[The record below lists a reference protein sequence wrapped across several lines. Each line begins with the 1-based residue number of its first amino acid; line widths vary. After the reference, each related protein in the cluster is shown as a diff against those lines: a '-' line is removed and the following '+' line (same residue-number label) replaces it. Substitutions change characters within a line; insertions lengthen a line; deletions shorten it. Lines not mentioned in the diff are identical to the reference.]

1 MPLLQPSSCTCY
13 PLKLPLPPPLS
24 SSEPESPT
32 RRRYTLDCRTGAAVE
47 LTRSNVFVHGGLTIP
62 LNLTQ
67 VNSVQIQ
74 KELILYFAKEKNSG
88 SSFKRLNDWISSET
102 FFLDLISR
110 KWKRVETIQEEQ
122 PNNGDETDDEE
133 VTPRLKERL
142 YHSMCFA
149 NACLYIFG
157 GLVVSPQ
164 SGYEL
169 IATNELWKLDLQTKK
184 WSLISKDP
192 QITRRFTHSMHSQY
206 EDDDKKDT
214 KLVIVGGLNNID
226 KPVYQIDIYN
236 VTKGCWETELE
247 PSGTAKIISNV
258 DGHKVPM
265 VKETNFSILV
275 ENNEA
280 KIPTLAL
287 YAAGKEG
294 PAKSDNGDDIG
305 ATSRS
310 PIVALPLLPDSQGM
324 RMDSTQ
330 KQSNF
335 NGNLE
340 MPYNLRFPTGDYFCY
355 TIVTAG
361 FYPNCQTSNFR
372 CFVYDI
378 SAGKWTR
385 VGIVCNDGDFNKHR
399 FWKLFVWQSHHQTL
413 LLGTKNDDYN
423 LPSVQK
429 FDYLLSFGL
438 PMISIYSRSLHPTK
452 KQKVILTTT
461 GSETALPPSAG
472 SSVSIEANVNDQE
485 GRPFRNPSYA
495 STATSQFESYIRYI
509 APPLEMTSIRSVFPP
524 YAMVLGKDALEIFGN
539 PISDFEFVTDEGD
552 SIGVPLY
559 LLRKRWGCY
568 FDMLLSQGYAR
579 ACAEYENSGAPSEII
594 KFSPHAS
601 QAVYFSKNSEVSSSG
616 SLETYFN
623 ATGQQ
628 QQKQQQQPQQQQ
640 QKQQQPP
647 QQPQQQQQKQQKPQ
661 QQQQKSNLPKPE
673 EVRNSADFGALPE
686 EHPSSHLG
694 SSTASPPYFETD
706 EQDPVSPPSL
716 SRTFEESRNR
726 STRSIQRAG
735 TSSTTSSSG
744 GMVFRVPFQENSQ
757 SAQSDTNLLI
767 PKSTAPEE
775 KRRSSSVATAAL
787 DYLKPNNFVERW
799 RRASHPNASIS
810 QPDDSRRHYST
821 LRFLPPSSQ
830 SSRNP
835 SITSQNSSLSYASS
849 SSDRMGNPLMPQSSN
864 GSVVGSPVLGVLN
877 VALPSQPNIPNE
889 PLPPV
894 PHDVATT
901 SIRNNSFVDFGYSNR
916 SSPLSSRRPS
926 HDTRS
931 SSSDVRRPS
940 EQFQTSLD
948 KQLMDETQTMDASTD
963 LASLQHRSVFAR
975 MNYKSG
981 DSAATSSRLSRIS
994 DANRLSLGSNPE
1006 STESGNSATLEWE
1019 PLLTPRTLYMP
1030 WPTATV
1036 RAFAEFFYTGQVNGK
1051 WMLAPV
1057 VLNLLIMSKMYEI
1070 PLLYTLITEVLYSII
1085 GRKEDSLYVTCDSL
1099 TQKFHTR
1106 LSNYCGDDQEL
1117 MKNYLGKNETYG
1129 ELIKLKRSLESI
1141 DNGFFDVDLMSKVS
1155 RAFSASTNRSSE
1167 SGTDKFGTGGSTR
1180 TLPSIGN
1187 TIPTVFAGGPRDSHS
1202 SAGSIAFPSVL
1213 NAQGRQSN
1221 SIFTPRVKKKSSLSQ
1236 EIDPKSFAD
1245 TSTNSESLNTVT
1257 NNPSNPNQNS
1267 LVNEAL
1273 IGGYDSSSISS
1284 SSSNDTEQ
1292 EEAKLE
1298 EDSDML
1304 PDMQA
1309 DIIDARTEK
1318 YDEDEEDQDYD
1329 KNIDKLSSGSQK
1341 DRSDF
1346 DSFSSQSDSDEL
1358 NSNLGLLSMNKMKR
1372 KIAGQTDLDESVDP
1386 LSKAGPNLQSTTR
1399 DYSPQGKLNSGKFSR
1414 DETVSYESNPPT
1426 LENLASPNA
1435 LPPVDYVVKSIYR
1448 TAALVNYPRLMVRC
1462 MDCIEISKRLRVI
1475 KRKLAA
1481 DFARMDEDLKETGG
1495 NTQEAI
1501 RRQLLEK
1508 QKSDSALAKSMST
1521 RPSVVNPDFKGSAS
1535 AVKTLRRSS
1544 AKPTQPPVSPRTSL
1558 SKEDET
1564 LQSVKST
1571 SVPSQSRK
1579 SIKTKLFGDIQNAAN
1594 NTAVLMNP
1602 AFMPP
1607 APPSS
1612 GKGKKNYSGSTGGA
1626 FSFFGKKK

>member
-1 MPLLQPSSCTCY
+1 MSLLQPSSCTCY
-13 PLKLPLPPPLS
+13 PLQLPLPPPLS
-24 SSEPESPT
+24 SSEADSPT

-47 LTRSNVFVHGGLTIP
+47 LTRSNIFVHGGLTIP
-62 LNLTQ
+62 LNLTH

-110 KWKRVETIQEEQ
+110 KWKRVETVQEKE
-122 PNNGDETDDEE
+122 PKNGDETDDEE
-133 VTPRLKERL
+133 LTPRLKERL

-149 NACLYIFG
+149 NTCLYIFG

-169 IATNELWKLDLQTKK
+169 IATNELWELNLQTKK

-192 QITRRFTHSMHSQY
+192 QITRRFTHSMHSQN

-236 VTKGCWETELE
+236 VTKGCWETELD
-247 PSGTAKIISNV
+247 PSDAANIISNV

-287 YAAGKEG
+287 YAAEKEA
-294 PAKSDNGDDIG
+294 PSKSGNGDDINP
-305 ATSRS
+305 TTQSS
-310 PIVALPLLPDSQGM
+310 IVALPLLPDSQGM
-324 RMDSTQ
+324 RMDST
-330 KQSNF
+330 KNQSNI

-340 MPYNLRFPTGDYFCY
+340 VPYNLRFPTGDYFCY
-355 TIVTAG
+355 TIVTGG
-361 FYPNCQTSNFR
+361 FYPNCQTTNFR

-378 SAGKWTR
+378 STGKWTR

-423 LPSVQK
+423 LPTVQK

-438 PMISIYSRSLHPTK
+438 PMISIYSRSLHPPNN
-452 KQKVILTTT
+452 QKVILTTT
-461 GSETALPPSAG
+461 GSEKVQPSSTG
-472 SSVSIEANVNDQE
+472 SSVSIEANVNNEE

-495 STATSQFESYIRYI
+495 STATSQFERYIRYI

-539 PISDFEFVTDEGD
+539 PISDFEFITDEGD

-623 ATGQQ
+623 ANNQQ
-628 QQKQQQQPQQQQ
+628 QQKQQQPQQQPQQQQ
-640 QKQQQPP
+640 QKQQQP
-647 QQPQQQQQKQQKPQ
+647 QQQKQKVYQP
-661 QQQQKSNLPKPE
+661 KSQ
-673 EVRNSADFGALPE
+673 EVRSLADFGALPR
-686 EHPSSHLG
+686 EHPQPHHSNSC
-694 SSTASPPYFETD
+694 ASPPYFEAD
-706 EQDPVSPPSL
+706 DQDPVSPPSI
-716 SRTFEESRNR
+716 SRTYEESRNR

-744 GMVFRVPFQENSQ
+744 GMVFRVPFQDSTQ
-757 SAQSDTNLLI
+757 SAQSDLNLPI
-767 PKSTAPEE
+767 PKATAPEE

-810 QPDDSRRHYST
+810 SPDDGRRHYST

-849 SSDRMGNPLMPQSSN
+849 SSDRMGNSLIPQSSN
-864 GSVVGSPVLGVLN
+864 GSFVGSPVLGVLN
-877 VALPSQPNIPNE
+877 VALPTQPNIPNE

-894 PHDVATT
+894 PHDVTPTT
-901 SIRNNSFVDFGYSNR
+901 SGRANSFADFAYSNK

-963 LASLQHRSVFAR
+963 LGFLQHRSAFAR
-975 MNYKSG
+975 MNCKSG

-994 DANRLSLGSNPE
+994 DTNRLSLGSNPD
-1006 STESGNSATLEWE
+1006 STESGNSAALEWE

-1085 GRKEDSLYVTCDSL
+1085 GRKEDSLYVICDSL
-1099 TQKFHTR
+1099 TEKFHTR
-1106 LSNYCGDDQEL
+1106 LSSYCGDDQEL
-1117 MKNYLGKNETYG
+1117 MNKYLAKNETYG

-1141 DNGFFDVDLMSKVS
+1141 DNGIFDVDLMNKVS

-1167 SGTDKFGTGGSTR
+1167 SGTNKFGTSGSMR
-1180 TLPSIGN
+1180 TLLPIGS
-1187 TIPTVFAGGPRDSHS
+1187 TIPTAFAGGPRDSHNS
-1202 SAGSIAFPSVL
+1202 VGSIAFPSAL

-1221 SIFTPRVKKKSSLSQ
+1221 SMFTPRVKKKSSLSK
-1236 EIDPKSFAD
+1236 EIDTESFAD
-1245 TSTNSESLNTVT
+1245 NTTNSESTDSVT
-1257 NNPSNPNQNS
+1257 NIPSNHNRNDLVDES
-1267 LVNEAL
+1267 L
-1273 IGGYDSSSISS
+1273 IDSYDSNSASS
-1284 SSSNDTEQ
+1284 SSSSDTEQ
-1292 EEAKLE
+1292 EEAELE

-1318 YDEDEEDQDYD
+1318 YDEDEEDQEYN
-1329 KNIDKLSSGSQK
+1329 KNMDKLSSGSQK

-1358 NSNLGLLSMNKMKR
+1358 NSNLGLLSLNKMKR
-1372 KIAGQTDLDESVDP
+1372 KIAGQADLDESVDP
-1386 LSKAGPNLQSTTR
+1386 LFKAGPNIQSPTK
-1399 DYSPQGKLNSGKFSR
+1399 DYSSQGKPSGGKFSR
-1414 DETVSYESNPPT
+1414 DDPMSYESNAPT

-1462 MDCIEISKRLRVI
+1462 MDCIEISKRLTVV
-1475 KRKLAA
+1475 KKKLAD
-1481 DFARMDEDLKETGG
+1481 DFSRMDEDLKQTGG

-1501 RRQLLEK
+1501 RRQSMEK

-1535 AVKTLRRSS
+1535 AVNTLRRSS
-1544 AKPTQPPVSPRTSL
+1544 AKPAQPQVSPRTSL
-1558 SKEDET
+1558 SKEDEP

-1571 SVPSQSRK
+1571 SFPPQSRK
-1579 SIKTKLFGDIQNAAN
+1579 SIKTKFFGEIQSAAN

-1607 APPSS
+1607 PPPSA